1 MKKYTVEFVNKQSGE
16 VVEKHRTNDYV
27 ACVKRIKMHDQSGAM
42 YMMYYESHL
51 RVFDNIKNEYV
62 DEEEV
67 EETFLARRWER

>member
-1 MKKYTVEFVNKQSGE
+1 MKKYTVEFVNKQTGE

-27 ACVKRIKMHDQSGAM
+27 ACVNRIKKYDQPGWM
-42 YMMYYESHL
+42 YAKYWESDL
-51 RVFDNIKNEYV
+51 RIFDNIKNEYI